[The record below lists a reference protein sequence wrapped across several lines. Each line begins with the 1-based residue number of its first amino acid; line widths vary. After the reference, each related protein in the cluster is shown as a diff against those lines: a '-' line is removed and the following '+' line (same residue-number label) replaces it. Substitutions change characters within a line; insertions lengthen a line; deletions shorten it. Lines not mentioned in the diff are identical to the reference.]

1 MSPELIGL
9 IGIVVLLAM
18 LAGGVPIGVGL
29 LLVGLGGLAVMISPE
44 AALVKGGVV
53 SFEIISKYELGVLP
67 LFLLM
72 AHICF
77 AAGAS
82 RDFFDVA
89 AKFVGHRRGGLALAS
104 IGGCAGFGAISG
116 SSLATVS
123 TISSVA
129 LPEMRRAGYHPG
141 FASGALAAG
150 GTLGSLTP
158 PSGALIVFGIIAEQS
173 IGKLFAAAIVPGV
186 TQALSYLVT
195 IVLLCAFNPALGPAT
210 ARVPWRERLP
220 ALRKVADIFLLILFV
235 IGGLMLG
242 WFTPTEAASVGV
254 VGALALLT
262 LRGGLSR
269 MALAEAL
276 RSTLRTAGMIYV
288 VIIGAMIF
296 ATFISVTGITEAL
309 SGAVTDLH
317 ASPVVAILMM
327 TLVLLLLGSFLDGV
341 ALMLLTTPIF
351 LPIAQ
356 QLGYSPIWFGIF
368 LVRTM
373 EIGFVHPPL
382 GLNIYVI
389 QGIAKDLSLGTIFRG
404 VIPFLAADFLHLGLL
419 IGVPALALWL
429 PGLVAG

>member
-1 MSPELIGL
+1 MAPETIGA
-9 IGIVVLLAM
+9 IGIAVLLLL

-29 LLVGLGGLAVMISPE
+29 MLVGIGGLAVMISPE
-44 AALVKGGVV
+44 AALVKAGVV
-53 SFEIISKYELGVLP
+53 SFEVISKYELGVLP

-89 AKFVGHRRGGLALAS
+89 ARFLGHRRGGLALAS

-173 IGKLFAAAIVPGV
+173 IGKLFAAAIVPGA
-186 TQALSYLVT
+186 TQALSYMLT
-195 IVLLCAFNPALGPAT
+195 ITLLCLWRPELGPAT

-220 ALRKVADIFLLILFV
+220 ALRQVADILALMIFV
-235 IGGLMLG
+235 IGGLMIG

-254 VGALALLT
+254 VGALTLLAV
-262 LRGGLSR
+262 RGGFTR
-269 MALAEAL
+269 AAVGGAL

-288 VIIGAMIF
+288 VIIGALLF
-296 ATFISVTGITEAL
+296 ATFISASEITEAL
-309 SGAVTDLH
+309 SGAVTQLH
-317 ASPVVAILMM
+317 ASPVVAIIAM
-327 TLVLLLLGSFLDGV
+327 TLILLLLGSFLDGV

-351 LPIAQ
+351 LPIAE

-389 QGIAKDLSLGTIFRG
+389 QGLAKDLSLGTIFRG
-404 VIPFLAADFLHLGLL
+404 VIPFLVADFCHLAL
-419 IGVPALALWL
+419 IIAVPALTLWL
-429 PGLVAG
+429 PGVVAG